1 MMFQVTYCLA
11 GKHIMTGLSKK
22 KILLRKKTIFNT
34 FNKVCICSIG
44 KLIPYT
50 CTVAC
55 FYRIS
60 IEGGI
65 LCQISNEMKTEMKF
79 PGCRFVQHS
88 FFLTSIYRHI
98 SKNRRYV
105 AKILP
110 IRRKTLYNQ
119 SIISKIPSKC
129 GQGIHTHKPVTQIAA
144 AWAGHS
150 YTSNCQSMG
159 NIVGTAF
166 IKRRQC
172 GTVNQQATMQAGHL
186 YTSNCQSI
194 GSSVGTAFMHIQLWF
209 GINYL
214 KSLVHMW
221 LNGSKI

>member
-1 MMFQVTYCLA
+1 M
-11 GKHIMTGLSKK
+11 
-22 KILLRKKTIFNT
+22 ILLRKKTIFNT

-60 IEGGI
+60 IEGGV

-88 FFLTSIYRHI
+88 FFLTSIYRPI

-105 AKILP
+105 AEIFP
-110 IRRKTLYNQ
+110 IRRKIRYNQ
-119 SIISKIPSKC
+119 SIITKIPSKC
-129 GQGIHTHKPVTQIAA
+129 GQGIHTHKPITQLAA
-144 AWAGHS
+144 AWAWHS

-159 NIVGTAF
+159 DSVGGSF
-166 IKRRQC
+166 IHINRRQC
-172 GTVNQQATMQAGHL
+172 GWGFHTHPTVNQWAVAWGQHL
-186 YTSNCQSI
+186 YTYNCCL
-194 GSSVGTAFMHIQLWF
+194 A
-209 GINYL
+209 
-214 KSLVHMW
+214 
-221 LNGSKI
+221 